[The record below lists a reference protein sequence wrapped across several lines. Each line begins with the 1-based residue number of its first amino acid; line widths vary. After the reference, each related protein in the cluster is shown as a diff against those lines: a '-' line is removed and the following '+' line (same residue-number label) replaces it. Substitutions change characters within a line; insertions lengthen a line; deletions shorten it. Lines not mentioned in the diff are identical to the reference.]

1 MPRIIPIS
9 ALAML
14 AALHTLS
21 ASADQA
27 RRRPRQV
34 TQQPGGGIDQ
44 RAVSIQ
50 LRSQHWPR

>member
-27 RRRPRQV
+27 RRRPRQD

-50 LRSQHWPR
+50 L